1 MGILTRLFG
10 ARADSARDLEQL
22 RARLESFMRPST
34 ALVDSRQ
41 LTIPAQRE
49 RFAAYVYGAATAL
62 AETRGLGDT
71 ESLALLVMFLRGS
84 SRMTEQEVSYL
95 VGRAMALAREPEGA
109 AVHDAGAQALTEWL
123 AGDAGTAVGRL
134 AESLRHAATD

>member
-71 ESLALLVMFLRGS
+71 ESLALLVMFLRGG
-84 SRMTEQEVSYL
+84 SRMTEQEVSHL
-95 VGRAMALAREPEGA
+95 VGRAMALAREQEGA
-109 AVHDAGAQALTEWL
+109 AAYDAGAQALTEWL
-123 AGDAGTAVGRL
+123 SGDAGTAVGRL
-134 AESLRHAATD
+134 AESLRRTATD